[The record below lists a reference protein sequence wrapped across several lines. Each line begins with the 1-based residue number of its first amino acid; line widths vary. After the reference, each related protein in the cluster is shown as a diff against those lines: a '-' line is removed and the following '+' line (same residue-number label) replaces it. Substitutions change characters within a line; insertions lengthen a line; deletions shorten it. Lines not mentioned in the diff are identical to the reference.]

1 MHRWEDS
8 TLPATTPNRPGSDST
23 SPLDRRILLRAFRD
37 PGRPQ
42 PPRSAKRRDT
52 VGNIPEPRACR
63 RHLDETVFGL
73 EGVTTFTVGGGRTGL
88 NPGEALFIPRR
99 VIHGFSNNGDVDA
112 RFLSIIS
119 PGLMGSR
126 YFKDV
131 ADVLAGDGPVAREQ
145 REARG
150 APGQPVLRG
159 DIPERWPSRPALPQ
173 AAIAMQRARMSGS
186 SRTK

>member
-1 MHRWEDS
+1 MANAPPSRSYRLDSLIPCLLDGSDGFVGATHRVHRRFMHRWEDS

-99 VIHGFSNNGDVDA
+99 VIHGFSNDGDVDA

-145 REARG
+145 
-150 APGQPVLRG
+150 
-159 DIPERWPSRPALPQ
+159 
-173 AAIAMQRARMSGS
+173 
-186 SRTK
+186 